1 MEKAKP
7 DSFLIIFGSIF
18 SLVGICMLV
27 GSFYSYNQTQKF
39 ISSSVST
46 TGTVSELRLSVSDRS
61 RVYYP
66 TIKFKTQQGETIETE
81 LNVGSNPPEHTVGEQ
96 VTILYDPNNPRDA
109 NVNSFLSLYF
119 VAVVLLG
126 LGGTFTTVG
135 LGVLIAPLAY
145 TLAANKKVELLKQNG
160 TRIMTKIIG
169 VDLNDSFTM
178 NGASPYQ
185 ITSQWL
191 DPVTNEVHIFNS
203 EHIWFDPQDF
213 IKSEQVYVY
222 VDPTNKEN
230 YYMDISFLP
239 KLAKQ

>member
-18 SLVGICMLV
+18 SLVGIGRLT
-27 GSFYSYNQTQKF
+27 GSFYNYNQTQRF

-46 TGTVSELRLSVSDRS
+46 SGIVSELRASVSDGS

-66 TIKFKTQQGETIETE
+66 TIQFKNQQGETIETE
-81 LNVGSNPPEHTVGEQ
+81 LNIGSNPPEYTVGEQ
-96 VTILYDPNNPRDA
+96 VTILYDPNNPQDA
-109 NVNSFLSLYF
+109 NTNSFLSLYF

-135 LGVLIAPLAY
+135 LGVLIGPLAY
-145 TLAANKKVELLKQNG
+145 TLASNRKVESLKQNG

-178 NGASPYQ
+178 NGTSPYQ

-191 DPVTNEVHIFNS
+191 DPLTNEVHIFHS

-222 VDPTNKEN
+222 VDPKNNNN

-239 KLAKQ
+239 KLAK